1 MAPMQKK
8 TLRQQMKRTRQRMTP
23 NQRRRYSE
31 AISAAVVQSTD
42 WANATVIG
50 LYASFRNEVD
60 TWALMEQVRLSGK
73 QLALPKVVSPQTPL
87 SFYHVTRNDGTWT
100 LEAGAFGVME
110 PNASCP
116 EIPRDALDLLFVP
129 ALAISTQGHRLGW
142 GGGYYDRTLATI
154 PTCRAYACAFDCQI
168 VAHVPTEPHDIP
180 LTGWF
185 TESGQYSP

>member
-1 MAPMQKK
+1 MAPMQKN

-23 NQRRRYSE
+23 DQRRRYSE

-116 EIPRDALDLLFVP
+116 EIPRAALICFLFPHWPYPPKDTDSAGAVDITTAPSLRFQPVVP
-129 ALAISTQGHRLGW
+129 MPVRLIAKLSRMYPRNRTISR
-142 GGGYYDRTLATI
+142 
-154 PTCRAYACAFDCQI
+154 
-168 VAHVPTEPHDIP
+168 
-180 LTGWF
+180 
-185 TESGQYSP
+185 